1 MGWYPNF
8 LPGISIFFR
17 VFIHNINDIQTHQT
31 NAEYLFLSHILPA
44 ERNPE
49 LWTWEERSHR
59 HTTPMIF
66 LSEWMGEV
74 NTDTKCD
81 GFCRVCP
88 KVPART
94 EWKARWFP
102 KFTECRSE
110 FLPLM
115 FLCCNACSCLQTYF
129 MPRTYRLFGY
139 SSLSF
144 INIQVLLYFR
154 QFPACW

>member
-1 MGWYPNF
+1 MSYLVSVSSSGYLSTTLMISRHTKPMQ
-8 LPGISIFFR
+8 SIFFSPIFSLQKEILNYGPGR
-17 VFIHNINDIQTHQT
+17 RGHNVT
-31 NAEYLFLSHILPA
+31 LLRWF
-44 ERNPE
+44 
-49 LWTWEERSHR
+49 
-59 HTTPMIF
+59 F

-102 KFTECRSE
+102 KFTEWRSE

-144 INIQVLLYFR
+144 INIQVLLYFK